1 MNEIVNELA
10 QLPQIEQQQRPTVT
24 DQVFSELYRQVLSLE
39 LPPGTKMS
47 EVDVAK
53 AMGVSRQPVRDAF
66 YRLSKMGF
74 LLIRPQRATTVSLI
88 SPRAVV
94 QARFIRSALEKETV
108 RAAAVQL
115 SDDDL
120 RALNGLIGAQDEAI
134 KAVDKTKFHALDDEF
149 HRQICIR
156 SGLEFAWE
164 LISENKGHMDR
175 VRILS
180 LEFALRD
187 AWDDH
192 VLIFNALSA
201 RDPERAAEAMQS
213 HMARILRQIDRIRAA
228 HVALFE
234 EEV

>member
-115 SDDDL
+115 SEDDL
-120 RALNGLIGAQDEAI
+120 RALNGLIGAQDDAI
-134 KAVDKTKFHALDDEF
+134 KAVDKSKFHALDDEF

>member
-120 RALNGLIGAQDEAI
+120 RALNGLIGAQDDAI

>member
-108 RAAAVQL
+108 RAAALQL
-115 SDDDL
+115 ADDDL
-120 RALNGLIGAQDEAI
+120 RALNGLIGAQDDAI
-134 KAVDKTKFHALDDEF
+134 KALDKSKFHALDDEF

-156 SGLEFAWE
+156 AGLEFAWE

>member
-108 RAAAVQL
+108 RAAALQL
-115 SDDDL
+115 ADDDL
-120 RALNGLIGAQDEAI
+120 RALNGLIGAQDDAI
-134 KAVDKTKFHALDDEF
+134 KALDKSKFHALDDEF

>member
-108 RAAAVQL
+108 RAAALQL
-115 SDDDL
+115 ADDDL
-120 RALNGLIGAQDEAI
+120 RALNGLIGAQDDAI

>member
-120 RALNGLIGAQDEAI
+120 RALNRLIGAQDDAI

-192 VLIFNALSA
+192 ALIFNALSA

>member
-1 MNEIVNELA
+1 MNEIAQELSH
-10 QLPQIEQQQRPTVT
+10 LPQIDLQPRSTAT
-24 DQVFSELYRQVLSLE
+24 DQVFGELYRQVLSLE

-47 EVDVAK
+47 EADVAK

-88 SPRAVV
+88 SPRAVL
-94 QARFIRSALEKETV
+94 QARFIRSALEMETA
-108 RAAAVQL
+108 RAAAVAL
-115 SDDDL
+115 TEADL
-120 RALNGLIGAQDEAI
+120 RVLSGLIEAQDTAI
-134 KAVDKTKFHALDDEF
+134 QAKDKAAFHKLDDQF
-149 HRQICIR
+149 HLEICAR
-156 SGLEFAWE
+156 AGLGFAWE

-187 AWDDH
+187 AWNDH
-192 VLIFNALSA
+192 VDIFNALSA
-201 RDPERAAEAMQS
+201 RDVVRSGTAMQD
-213 HMARILRQIDRIRAA
+213 HLMRILSQIDRIQAA

>member
-120 RALNGLIGAQDEAI
+120 RALNGLIGAQDDAI
-134 KAVDKTKFHALDDEF
+134 KALDKTKFHALDDEF